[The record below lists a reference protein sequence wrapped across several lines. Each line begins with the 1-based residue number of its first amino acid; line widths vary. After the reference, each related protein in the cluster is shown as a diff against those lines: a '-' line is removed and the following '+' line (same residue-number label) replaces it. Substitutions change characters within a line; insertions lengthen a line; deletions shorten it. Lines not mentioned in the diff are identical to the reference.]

1 MDTLFTEPEP
11 QAKGIER
18 LAREA
23 APLHEKREAEYLS
36 IQVRSVLNRCVSPR
50 MPFTWTINPYRGCE
64 FGCRY
69 CYARYTHEFMG
80 LSRWEDFEEKI
91 YVKRDAARILA
102 RELTPERLAS
112 QSIALG
118 TATDPYQPAERR
130 YGVTRRL
137 LAVMAAARDLRL
149 SIATKSDLV
158 TRDIDLL
165 RRIAARSSL
174 HVNLTVT
181 TLDRRLARILEFRAP
196 TPELR
201 LKALRALREAGIVA
215 GINIAPIMPDITD
228 TPANLEAVIAVAREH
243 GATQV
248 FANVLFLK
256 PSAQQAFFPFLERH
270 FPHLRKRYAARFA
283 RSAFLDRAYKD
294 RIFRLVADLRQKHG
308 FPDGPEFEMP
318 APLHEGEAEQLPLL
332 QIESPT
338 TVIPCAGSPPA
349 SGALQKVNTSPSS
362 ARSPT
367 WPSDCPGPAPGLGRR
382 RGAGPHSAAGPSV
395 ARQSAAPR
403 AFHRRGGPWRGSR

>member
-1 MDTLFTEPEP
+1 METLFTEPDP
-11 QAKGIER
+11 PVRGIER

-23 APLHEKREAEYLS
+23 DTLLEKRQAEYLS
-36 IQVRSVLNRCVSPR
+36 LEVRSVLNRCSSPR

-80 LSRWEDFEEKI
+80 LNRWEEFEEKI

-102 RELTPERLAS
+102 RELTPERLNG

-130 YGVTRRL
+130 YEVTRSL
-137 LAVMAAARDLRL
+137 LAVMAMARDLRL
-149 SIATKSDLV
+149 SITTKSDLV

-165 RRIAARSSL
+165 RRIADRNSV
-174 HVNLTVT
+174 HVSITVT

-201 LKALRALREAGIVA
+201 LEALRTLRQAGIAA

-228 TPANLEAVIAVAREH
+228 NRVNLEAVIAAAREH
-243 GATQV
+243 DATHV

-256 PSAQQAFFPFLERH
+256 PSAQQAFFPFLEQH
-270 FPHLRKRYAARFA
+270 FPHLSKRYAARFA
-283 RSAFLDRAYKD
+283 HSAFLNRGYKQKV
-294 RIFRLVADLRQKHG
+294 FRVVAELKRRHG
-308 FPDGPEFEMP
+308 FSDGPEFEIP
-318 APLHEGEAEQLPLL
+318 ASLHEHQAEAEQLPLL
-332 QIESPT
+332 QIDSSAT
-338 TVIPCAGSPPA
+338 TIPCIGTPPTA
-349 SGALQKVNTSPSS
+349 SRVGGTPRLGYSR
-362 ARSPT
+362 RSQSHPT
-367 WPSDCPGPAPGLGRR
+367 PRSGRCD
-382 RGAGPHSAAGPSV
+382 
-395 ARQSAAPR
+395 
-403 AFHRRGGPWRGSR
+403 

>member
-1 MDTLFTEPEP
+1 MDTNTFLPFAGLPDCQDAELPSVT
-11 QAKGIER
+11 GIER

-36 IQVRSVLNRCVSPR
+36 IQVRSVLSRCVSPR

-102 RELTPERLAS
+102 RELTPERLAG

-130 YGVTRRL
+130 YRVTRSL
-137 LAVMAAARDLRL
+137 LTVMAAARGLQL
-149 SIATKSDLV
+149 SITTKSDLV
-158 TRDIDLL
+158 VRDMDLL
-165 RRIAARSSL
+165 RRIADRSSL
-174 HVNLTVT
+174 QVNLTVT

-201 LKALRALREAGIVA
+201 LKALRTLRQAGIAA
-215 GINIAPIMPDITD
+215 GVTVSPVLPDITD
-228 TPANLEAVIAVAREH
+228 SPRNLDTVIAAARAH
-243 GATQV
+243 DAAHL

-270 FPHLRKRYAARFA
+270 FPHLQKRYAARFA
-283 RSAFLDRAYKD
+283 RSAFLDAGYKD
-294 RIFRLVADLRQKHG
+294 RIFRLVADLKQKHG
-308 FPDGPEFEMP
+308 FPAGPAFDMP
-318 APLHEGEAEQLPLL
+318 ASLHETEAEQLSLL
-332 QIESPT
+332 QIN
-338 TVIPCAGSPPA
+338 
-349 SGALQKVNTSPSS
+349 QPSS
-362 ARSPT
+362 TPGRSAQQSQPSQIPQISQDKSQAKGDC
-367 WPSDCPGPAPGLGRR
+367 WPGGQPG
-382 RGAGPHSAAGPSV
+382 V
-395 ARQSAAPR
+395 
-403 AFHRRGGPWRGSR
+403 

>member
-1 MDTLFTEPEP
+1 MIRLFPETAP

-18 LAREA
+18 MAREA
-23 APLHEKREAEYLS
+23 DTLLEKREVEYLS
-36 IQVRSVLNRCVSPR
+36 IEARSILNRCVSPR

-80 LSRWEDFEEKI
+80 LNRWEDFEEKI
-91 YVKRDAARILA
+91 YVKRDAARILV
-102 RELTPERLAS
+102 RELTPERLTG

-130 YGVTRRL
+130 YGVTRSL
-137 LAVMAAARDLRL
+137 LAVMALARDLRL
-149 SIATKSDLV
+149 SVTTKSDLV

-165 RRIAARSSL
+165 SRIAARSSL
-174 HVNLTVT
+174 QVNLTVT

-201 LKALRALREAGIVA
+201 LKALHALRQAGIVA

-228 TPANLEAVIAVAREH
+228 TRANLEAVIAAARDH
-243 GATQV
+243 DATHV

-256 PSAQQAFFPFLERH
+256 PAAQQAFFPFLEQH

-283 RSAFLDRAYKD
+283 RSAFLDRAYKE
-294 RIFRLVADLRQKHG
+294 RIFRLVAELKEKHG
-308 FPDGPEFEMP
+308 FSDRPEFEPP
-318 APLHEGEAEQLPLL
+318 ATVHEEEAEQLAFV
-332 QIESPT
+332 QI
-338 TVIPCAGSPPA
+338 APPA
-349 SGALQKVNTSPSS
+349 TSLPCVGT
-362 ARSPT
+362 PPDGT
-367 WPSDCPGPAPGLGRR
+367 T
-382 RGAGPHSAAGPSV
+382 
-395 ARQSAAPR
+395 
-403 AFHRRGGPWRGSR
+403 

>member
-1 MDTLFTEPEP
+1 MSDLQAITNCGPLPDDRSDLPGLFQGARP
-11 QAKGIER
+11 QVKGIER
-18 LAREA
+18 MAREA
-23 APLHEKREAEYLS
+23 STLLEKREVEYLD
-36 IQVRSVLNRCVSPR
+36 IQVRSVLNRCSSPR

-80 LSRWEDFEEKI
+80 LNRWEDFEEKI

-102 RELTPERLAS
+102 RELTPERLTG

-130 YGVTRRL
+130 YRVTRSL
-137 LAVMAAARDLRL
+137 LTVMAAARDLRL
-149 SIATKSDLV
+149 SISTKSDLV

-165 RRIAARSSL
+165 RRIGERSSVQ
-174 HVNLTVT
+174 VNLTVT
-181 TLDRRLARILEFRAP
+181 TLDRRLTRILEFHAP

-201 LKALRALREAGIVA
+201 LKALRALRQARIVA

-228 TPANLEAVIAVAREH
+228 DRANLEEMIAAARH
-243 GATQV
+243 HDATHV

-283 RSAFLDRAYKD
+283 RSAFLDHSYKD
-294 RIFRLVADLRQKHG
+294 RIFRLVADLKRKHG

-318 APLHEGEAEQLPLL
+318 AALHDSEAEQLPLL
-332 QIESPT
+332 QVDPPRPT
-338 TVIPCAGSPPA
+338 APRPATRHSAPDWAA
-349 SGALQKVNTSPSS
+349 SGARCPDTATTAVHPPTRR
-362 ARSPT
+362 AR
-367 WPSDCPGPAPGLGRR
+367 
-382 RGAGPHSAAGPSV
+382 
-395 ARQSAAPR
+395 
-403 AFHRRGGPWRGSR
+403 FGGEVY